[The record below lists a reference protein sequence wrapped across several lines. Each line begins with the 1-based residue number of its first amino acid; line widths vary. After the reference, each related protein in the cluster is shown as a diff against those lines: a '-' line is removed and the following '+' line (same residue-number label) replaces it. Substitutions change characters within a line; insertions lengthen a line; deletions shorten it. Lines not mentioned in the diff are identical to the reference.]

1 MPDLKSVLRSRTV
14 LFAIAVA
21 ILSVLQGFVFALPV
35 PPVGQAVVG
44 CLIAVAIVLLRA
56 VTTQPLSQ
64 R

>member
-1 MPDLKSVLRSRTV
+1 MPTLKQLLRSRTV

-35 PPVGQAVVG
+35 PPAGQAAIG
-44 CLIAVAIVLLRA
+44 CAIAVAIVLLRA
-56 VTTQPLSQ
+56 VTTQPLAN

>member
-1 MPDLKSVLRSRTV
+1 MHTLKQLLRSRTV

-35 PPVGQAVVG
+35 PPAGQAAIG
-44 CLIAVAIVLLRA
+44 CVIAVAIVLLRA
-56 VTTQPLSQ
+56 ITTQPLAQ